1 MRLDILEWSRAH
13 ARRNGVWAAA
23 LCAGLLAAWAMHAQV
38 TQRLAQIDADAR
50 VPMVSRVVAAF
61 DLDAATVLDD
71 LHVAVR
77 DIPAAYAGSDTLTP
91 EDFAQL
97 TLPLLA
103 VPLKQGDAISAVHLK
118 PRTAL
123 PLASRILTGRRA
135 VTIPVDDLSSLSGL
149 LKSGDF
155 IDLYVSFDHA
165 GRQVTAPLLQ
175 GVRVLAIGQDEDG
188 APRSTSTAHGA
199 FSTVTLDVSPEDA
212 LKLVAARRSGTMSA
226 ILRRDSDDR
235 VVGSGARGDLAAL
248 LGLESDRPMPIRD
261 VPVLYGNAGDGAG
274 AMFDMP
280 IAQDGASD
288 SGFFELD
295 LPPQLASRRAVTN
308 PSRHVNA
315 SAPVSDFTV
324 GAP

>member
-1 MRLDILEWSRAH
+1 MRRDILEWCRIH

-23 LCAGLLAAWAMHAQV
+23 LCAGSLAAWAMHVQV

-61 DLDAATVLDD
+61 DLDAATVLEGV
-71 LHVAVR
+71 HVAVR
-77 DIPAAYAGSDTLTP
+77 EIPAAYAASDTLTP

-97 TLPLLA
+97 TQPLLA

-118 PRTAL
+118 PRSAL
-123 PLASRILTGRRA
+123 PLASRILSGRRA

-155 IDLYVSFDHA
+155 IDLYVSFDHE
-165 GRQVTAPLLQ
+165 GRHVTAPLLQ

-188 APRSTSTAHGA
+188 MPRSASMAHGA

-212 LKLVAARRSGTMSA
+212 LKLVAARRNGTMSA

-235 VVGSGARGDLAAL
+235 VVGAATRGDLAAL
-248 LGLESDRPMPIRD
+248 LGLETDQPAPVRD
-261 VPVLYGNAGDGAG
+261 VPVLYGNGGDAAGSLLEQPAALGGFAE
-274 AMFDMP
+274 
-280 IAQDGASD
+280 

-295 LPPQLASRRAVTN
+295 LPPELASRRAAAGA
-308 PSRHVNA
+308 SRPVQA
-315 SAPVSDFTV
+315 GISAPAFTV

>member
-1 MRLDILEWSRAH
+1 MRLNILEWCRTH

-23 LCAGLLAAWAMHAQV
+23 LCAGLLAAWAMHVQV

-61 DLDAATVLDD
+61 DLDAATTLDD
-71 LHVAVR
+71 VHVAVR

-91 EDFAQL
+91 EAFAQL
-97 TLPLLA
+97 TMPLLA
-103 VPLKQGDAISAVHLK
+103 VPLKQGDAISASHLK
-118 PRTAL
+118 TRTAL
-123 PLASRILTGRRA
+123 PLAARILTGRRA

-155 IDLYVSFDHA
+155 IDLYVSFDHG
-165 GRQVTAPLLQ
+165 GRHVTAPLLQ

-188 APRSTSTAHGA
+188 ASQRAGAAQGA

-212 LKLVAARRSGTMSA
+212 LKLVAARRNGTMSA

-235 VVGSGARGDLAAL
+235 VVGAATRGDLAAL
-248 LGLESDRPMPIRD
+248 LGLESDEPMPMRD
-261 VPVLYGNAGDGAG
+261 VPVLYGNGGDGG
-274 AMFDMP
+274 STVFDMP
-280 IAQDGASD
+280 PAQGSASD

-295 LPPQLASRRAVTN
+295 LSPRLASRRAPVN
-308 PSRHVNA
+308 PSRRV
-315 SAPVSDFTV
+315 SAGLSGSDTTV